1 MAWQGIPYPVA
12 GNLGL
17 LIEKIPHI
25 DVTTDSGFGWDTIVA
40 SVAGAFIAAAIPA
53 LIAWWSIKNSNKT
66 LREDRAV
73 QLRDIEHGRDTQ
85 IKLAEESRKAQVIA
99 SNRLVWIKDLREA
112 SAEFVASAV
121 TYLSISQKYV
131 LEVKSSNHPA
141 ITQNEKADLLSSIA
155 QTKIELHAAMIQ
167 LVLHSTRI
175 QLMLNP
181 ERADHIRVINA
192 MNQLKTHSE
201 DMVKNIYDL
210 DGEEANKYLN
220 QFVSDMQ
227 RLLKEDWEKAKRN
240 T

>member
-1 MAWQGIPYPVA
+1 MAWQGIPYPLA
-12 GNLGL
+12 GNMGL

-25 DVTTDSGFGWDTIVA
+25 DVTTDSGFGWDTIAA

-66 LREDRAV
+66 LREDREV
-73 QLRDIEHGRDTQ
+73 QLRDIEHSRDTQ
-85 IKLAEESRKAQVIA
+85 IKLAEESRKAQIIA

-121 TYLSISQKYV
+121 NYLSISQKYV
-131 LEVKSSNHPA
+131 IEIKASDEPGIS
-141 ITQNEKADLLSSIA
+141 QKEKTELLSLLA
-155 QTKIELHAAMIQ
+155 QTKNESYAAMIQ

-181 ERADHIRVINA
+181 ERSDHVRVINT
-192 MNQLKTHSE
+192 MNKLKSHSE
-201 DMVKNIYDL
+201 DMIKNISDL
-210 DGEEANKYLN
+210 NGDESNKYLN